1 MSHLQGVFVSQTVGD
16 RIQAIR
22 GARGVSEFAAELGVN
37 RKTVTR
43 WEADEALPDG
53 GSLLVLK
60 TRFGADPG
68 WVLTGTGE
76 SPSVSTLTPEEQLLL
91 SRYRSSPPELRDA
104 ALRVLLGGGAEK
116 PGKFAGSMQV
126 FHHAPTGDIAGRD
139 IKKKR

>member
-1 MSHLQGVFVSQTVGD
+1 MSQTTENQTVGD
-16 RIQAIR
+16 RIKAVR
-22 GARGVSEFAAELGVN
+22 GDRGISEFAAELGVN

-68 WVLTGTGE
+68 WILTGEGD
-76 SPSVSTLTPEEQLLL
+76 SPDASTLTPEEQLLL
-91 SRYRSSPPELRDA
+91 SRYRSSPAELRDA
-104 ALRVLLGGGAEK
+104 ALRVLLGGGNEK
-116 PGKFAGSMQV
+116 PKKFAGSMQV
-126 FHHAPTGDIAGRD
+126 FHQAPTGDIAGRD